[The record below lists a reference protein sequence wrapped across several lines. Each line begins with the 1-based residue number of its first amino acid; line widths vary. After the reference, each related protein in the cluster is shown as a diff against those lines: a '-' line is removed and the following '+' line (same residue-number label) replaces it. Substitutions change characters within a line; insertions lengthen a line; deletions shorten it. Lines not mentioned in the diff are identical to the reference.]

1 MAFFKKKEFEA
12 LPEMPADLGGLP
24 PIPELPSF
32 SQAMTQPQL
41 RDLTTRGYPSTDV
54 LAGMQAAP
62 MRSASAPAQTWSQL
76 PPIPAPPSFR
86 PTSQPSFMAKP
97 ATEEIEEIAEAII
110 SERWQKISKD
120 FDELKRSQE
129 DLSSAI
135 SGVQERITSVEKKMD
150 MVIQEILGKVEEY
163 GKGISDVGTELK
175 AMQRVFGTVMPTF
188 TENIKELQEMVGE
201 AKEKG
206 FKKRKAKRR

>member
-1 MAFFKKKEFEA
+1 MALFKKREPEE
-12 LPEMPADLGGLP
+12 LPETSADFGLP
-24 PIPELPSF
+24 PIPELPPLSP
-32 SQAMTQPQL
+32 AMTQPRL
-41 RDLTTRGYPSTDV
+41 RDLTARGYPSTDV

-62 MRSASAPAQTWSQL
+62 MRPGSAPVQTWSQSPL
-76 PPIPAPPSFR
+76 PPIPAPPAFR
-86 PTSQPSFMAKP
+86 SSQMAAKP

-135 SGVQERITSVEKKMD
+135 SGVQERVTSVEKKMD

-188 TENIKELQEMVGE
+188 TENIKELQEMVGT

-206 FKKRKAKRR
+206 LKKRRARRKR